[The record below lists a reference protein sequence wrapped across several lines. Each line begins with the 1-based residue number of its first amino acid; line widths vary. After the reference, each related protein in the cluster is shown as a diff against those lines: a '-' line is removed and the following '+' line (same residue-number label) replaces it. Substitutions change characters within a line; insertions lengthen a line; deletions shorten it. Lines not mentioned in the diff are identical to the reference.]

1 MAGNEITDLE
11 GQNLTLEERI
21 IKYVSAGPKDSD
33 LEEIYP
39 DAADRN
45 RVVNRSRISA
55 LLSAVFD
62 HASEDQTEMEIKS
75 HELDHFAEIQ
85 RSFSHDA
92 ERLDNALEAEL
103 LLVPAGREA
112 MQPKKLIMV
121 NLNIEQQVRS
131 GKLTINLH

>member
-1 MAGNEITDLE
+1 MAGNVITGLE

-33 LEEIYP
+33 LKEIYT

-62 HASEDQTEMEIKS
+62 HASEEQTEEENKS

-103 LLVPAGREA
+103 LLVLAG
-112 MQPKKLIMV
+112 
-121 NLNIEQQVRS
+121 
-131 GKLTINLH
+131 

>member
-1 MAGNEITDLE
+1 MAGDEIKDFA
-11 GQNLTLEERI
+11 GHKLTLEERI

-33 LEEIYP
+33 LKEIYT

-62 HASEDQTEMEIKS
+62 HASEEQTEEENKS

-103 LLVPAGREA
+103 LLVLAG
-112 MQPKKLIMV
+112 
-121 NLNIEQQVRS
+121 
-131 GKLTINLH
+131 